1 MAFHLEVA
9 APIPRIRPNPG
20 RSFAARRSD
29 TLRATF
35 EVSRRCTARLSSAC
49 RMNSLP
55 LLAHERIVKGVEM
68 RLAGDITLQDG
79 GGHARGEMRVRWFD
93 AAAG

>member
-1 MAFHLEVA
+1 
-9 APIPRIRPNPG
+9 
-20 RSFAARRSD
+20 
-29 TLRATF
+29 
-35 EVSRRCTARLSSAC
+35 
-49 RMNSLP
+49 MNSLP

-68 RLAGDITLQDG
+68 RLPGDITLQDG

>member
-1 MAFHLEVA
+1 
-9 APIPRIRPNPG
+9 
-20 RSFAARRSD
+20 
-29 TLRATF
+29 
-35 EVSRRCTARLSSAC
+35 
-49 RMNSLP
+49 MNSLP
-55 LLAHERIVKGVEM
+55 LLALERIVKDVEM